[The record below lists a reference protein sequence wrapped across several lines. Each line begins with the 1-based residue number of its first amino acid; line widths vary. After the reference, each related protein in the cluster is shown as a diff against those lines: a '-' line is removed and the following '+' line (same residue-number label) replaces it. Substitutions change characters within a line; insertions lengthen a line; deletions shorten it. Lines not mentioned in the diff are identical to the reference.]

1 MKKRKKN
8 LHRALVC
15 ILACLSLVV
24 QVLPQVTQA
33 VSYSDGQGGTYTY
46 WSDGY
51 SFGWRYEWSDSST
64 YTGESGSG
72 GSSSNSGGSRSGK
85 SRGTGKKSYQYE
97 TASNAEELI
106 AICLKYPDKNALT
119 GIRNQINWMNQLYSA
134 AVQEFISNLDLGD
147 TLLISLLNHSDINTN
162 LMTASYS
169 MGDLNREIAKKIVDG
184 AQGYADVEAIAKATG
199 LKVKDVRSI
208 LERIAAGTITEK
220 TIAVGKN
227 RTRASTHGVYVNHQA
242 LKQSKVFEYL
252 TGEVERMTS
261 DPDALTVLCSDLG
274 TGYVTS
280 MISGYELDDYQIM
293 LYKKYLAKTLDK
305 TLDSENPFLIS
316 KLTKTDAYK
325 VAKET
330 KSVLSDL
337 MDYTLNQ
344 ENSKLSEEVR
354 QFLGTHLKNG
364 ILTEREAREYLIL
377 SGQFE
382 EGEHGIADAAK
393 QIAKGCKHLQKM
405 DAVLNASG
413 KVFKAADKARK
424 MGEFIEYWV
433 DDYAQQ
439 EVLLDDMVDNLTES
453 GADAELMVAAEELRQ
468 EYADKLSG
476 TFDKMYSQL
485 VDKGIGAV
493 KSAFPPL
500 GIAESCISLAGM
512 LTGTGDRVDAL
523 ETGLAMQGICKQT
536 MADFEN
542 AVIAV
547 NQGDTSGEALSRV
560 MTTYELARQ
569 SMVTFYEAMLD
580 LADTDAEKRVYEAEL
595 KKLEEAKVG
604 TVTVSS
610 PFGSA
615 GGR

>member
-1 MKKRKKN
+1 MKIHKKN
-8 LHRALVC
+8 VLRALVC

-33 VSYSDGQGGTYTY
+33 VSYSDGKGGTYNYY
-46 WSDGY
+46 WGEGGKYGWDY
-51 SFGWRYEWSDSST
+51 SWSGSST
-64 YTGESGSG
+64 YTGESSSN
-72 GSSSNSGGSRSGK
+72 GSSSNSGGSSSGK
-85 SRGTGKKSYQYE
+85 GSKQTKIQKTEVELLIEICKSY
-97 TASNAEELI
+97 SDLN
-106 AICLKYPDKNALT
+106 NLT

-162 LMTASYS
+162 LLTASYS

-227 RTRASTHGVYVNHQA
+227 RTRASTHGVYVNNQA

-261 DPDALTVLCSDLG
+261 DPDALTVLRGDLG

-316 KLTKTDAYK
+316 KITKTDAYK

-330 KSVLSDL
+330 KSALSDL
-337 MDYTLNQ
+337 MDYALDE
-344 ENSKLSEEVR
+344 ENSKLSEEVQ
-354 QFLGTHLKNG
+354 QFLKTHLKNG
-364 ILTEREAREYLIL
+364 ILSETDAREYLIL

-382 EGEHGIADAAK
+382 KGEHGIADAAK
-393 QIAKGCKHLQKM
+393 QVAQGCKHLQKM
-405 DAVLNASG
+405 DAALDASG

-424 MGEFIEYWV
+424 LGEFVEYWV
-433 DDYAQQ
+433 DDYAKQ
-439 EVLLDDMVDNLTES
+439 EVLLYAMVDNLAES
-453 GADAELMVAAEELRQ
+453 GADTELMVAAEELRQ

-580 LADTDAEKRVYEAEL
+580 LADTDAEKQVYEAEL
-595 KKLEEAKVG
+595 KKLEEAKAG
-604 TVTVSS
+604 SVTVSS